1 MIYTPLTTIFFTISF
16 IALSFLIR
24 SIYPYQNTLCVLFRR
39 ICAMILALRPRIPAS
54 EHAWNDTEAQDPTES
69 PGSLVSFHEIH
80 SKSQL
85 SISVKESV
93 RPRASCVQW
102 LFFWFFFYLW
112 IWSGLR
118 ALYYMMFWWY
128 LASSRIHGSKQLLTQ
143 RELDCLGH
151 YALYRSS
158 ASKMWFL
165 VTFHVLS
172 ITALSAADM
181 ILFPLTY
188 ELSRLVRNR
197 MDRGPVKE
205 TRQVFFY
212 FCCVQSFLFVFLL
225 IQITLILVYHR
236 YEMHAEDCITAVYL
250 LQLAGLAYM
259 LVTLLYL
266 RNHRRNYE
274 VVQGAFALSP
284 LYSRL
289 KVILL
294 IYSIFSCVFQMSY
307 LFTRYVGVVVLEYVG
322 ITLVCFSITGL
333 AMAVCMGCSQS
344 YVLSLLHRYFPSDV
358 PQDNV
363 VHPFG
368 SIQLLSA
375 KEKDSGVLPD
385 TRDSINRFTADVTW
399 PVFVCTDI
407 ESSSRLWAIENGE
420 IMQEATRI
428 HDAIMRNLLPR
439 FCGYEIATRGDAF
452 QLAFQ
457 SIKNA
462 VEYCLTV
469 QLELLHAVWPQALH
483 NLIPST
489 RRERVGRRQL
499 LFSGLR
505 VRMGIHDAH
514 SSEGVLVRDVH
525 PVTGKTMY
533 TGVSESIVNEVTDLA
548 CGGQIL
554 IAQRI
559 ASWLCVHHAVICP
572 SFHLIWS
579 RRHRIIH
586 TDDVVF
592 SEGLELYSVLPNSL
606 QKRQKHF
613 G

>member
-1 MIYTPLTTIFFTISF
+1 
-16 IALSFLIR
+16 
-24 SIYPYQNTLCVLFRR
+24 
-39 ICAMILALRPRIPAS
+39 
-54 EHAWNDTEAQDPTES
+54 
-69 PGSLVSFHEIH
+69 
-80 SKSQL
+80 
-85 SISVKESV
+85 
-93 RPRASCVQW
+93 
-102 LFFWFFFYLW
+102 
-112 IWSGLR
+112 
-118 ALYYMMFWWY
+118 
-128 LASSRIHGSKQLLTQ
+128 
-143 RELDCLGH
+143 
-151 YALYRSS
+151 
-158 ASKMWFL
+158 
-165 VTFHVLS
+165 
-172 ITALSAADM
+172 
-181 ILFPLTY
+181 
-188 ELSRLVRNR
+188 
-197 MDRGPVKE
+197 
-205 TRQVFFY
+205 
-212 FCCVQSFLFVFLL
+212 
-225 IQITLILVYHR
+225 
-236 YEMHAEDCITAVYL
+236 
-250 LQLAGLAYM
+250 
-259 LVTLLYL
+259 
-266 RNHRRNYE
+266 
-274 VVQGAFALSP
+274 
-284 LYSRL
+284 
-289 KVILL
+289 
-294 IYSIFSCVFQMSY
+294 MSY
-307 LFTRYVGVVVLEYVG
+307 IITRYVGVAVLEYIG

-333 AMAVCMGCSQS
+333 AMAICMGCSQS
-344 YVLSLLHRYFPSDV
+344 CVLTLLRRYFPSDV

-368 SIQLLSA
+368 STQLLTGERVA
-375 KEKDSGVLPD
+375 VKDQCVLLE
-385 TRDSINRFTADVTW
+385 TRDSIDRNTTDWVW

-407 ESSSRLWAIENGE
+407 ESSSRLWGIGNGD

-452 QLAFQ
+452 QLAFH

-489 RRERVGRRQL
+489 RRERIGTRRL

-559 ASWLCVHHAVICP
+559 ASWLCIHHSVVCP
-572 SFHLIWS
+572 PFHLIWS

-606 QKRQKHF
+606 QKRQKYF
-613 G
+613 GRAE